1 VTGPHWQT
9 ARLDEIQPAGRFWV
23 PIRKRFGIGAFGV
36 NAWIAEAEGDEIVG
50 EHAEDTGH
58 EELYVVIKGRATFTV
73 GGAEIDALAGTI
85 VFVRDPETVRGA
97 VAREAG
103 TTILTV
109 GAKPGEPFEVSNWEA
124 NAEMWPLYEAG
135 DYDGAKAVL
144 IKALERGPDTGLL
157 YNLAC
162 IEARLGRSEEAIE
175 HLRQALEGAPDGFAR
190 RRGRTRISSRSGTI
204 RASSSC
210 SLPEARLH
218 A

>member
-1 VTGPHWQT
+1 
-9 ARLDEIQPAGRFWV
+9 
-23 PIRKRFGIGAFGV
+23 
-36 NAWIAEAEGDEIVG
+36 
-50 EHAEDTGH
+50 
-58 EELYVVIKGRATFTV
+58 
-73 GGAEIDALAGTI
+73 
-85 VFVRDPETVRGA
+85 

-109 GAKPGEPFEVSNWEA
+109 GAKPGEPFEVANWEA

-175 HLRQALEGAPDGFAR
+175 HLRQALEGAPERFRETAR
-190 RRGRTRISSRSGTI
+190 EDSDLEPIRDDPRVVELLSARS
-204 RASSSC
+204 
-210 SLPEARLH
+210 
-218 A
+218 